1 MKVSF
6 NTLRGGYES
15 PECEVVNL
23 VVGSAVLIVSTGISS
38 ISDMEDD
45 DDEDSI
51 NF

>member
-1 MKVSF
+1 MKVSS

-23 VVGSAVLIVSTGISS
+23 VAESAVLNVSTGKSS

-45 DDEDSI
+45 DEGSI
-51 NF
+51 DC